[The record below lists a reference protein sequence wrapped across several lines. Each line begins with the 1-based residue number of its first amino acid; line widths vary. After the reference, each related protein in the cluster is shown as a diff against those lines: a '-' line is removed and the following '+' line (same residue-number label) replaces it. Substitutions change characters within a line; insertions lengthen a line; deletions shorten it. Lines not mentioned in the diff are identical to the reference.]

1 VAWAGGDVAHAIC
14 FVFGKFTAFAASKG
28 DPYMP
33 KIKTNR
39 SAAKRFKKTGTG
51 KLSYHKAFGSH
62 ILSTKS
68 RKRKRSLRK
77 SPLVDSTNLK
87 GIKLLLPNG

>member
-1 VAWAGGDVAHAIC
+1 
-14 FVFGKFTAFAASKG
+14 
-28 DPYMP
+28 MP

-51 KLSYHKAFGSH
+51 KIVYHKAFGSH

-68 RKRKRSLRK
+68 RKRKRALRK
-77 SPLVDSTNLK
+77 SPVVNKSNVK
-87 GIKLLLPNG
+87 MIKLMLPNG

>member
-1 VAWAGGDVAHAIC
+1 
-14 FVFGKFTAFAASKG
+14 
-28 DPYMP
+28 MP

-51 KLSYHKAFGSH
+51 KIVYHKAFGSH

-77 SPLVDSTNLK
+77 SPIVDPSNMRTL
-87 GIKLLLPNG
+87 KLLLPNG